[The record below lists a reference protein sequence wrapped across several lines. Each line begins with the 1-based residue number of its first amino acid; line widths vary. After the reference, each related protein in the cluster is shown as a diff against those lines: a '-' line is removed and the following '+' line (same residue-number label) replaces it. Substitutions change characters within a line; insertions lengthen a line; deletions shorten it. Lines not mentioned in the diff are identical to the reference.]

1 MADFAFKLPDVG
13 EGVAE
18 AEIVEWKVAVGDV
31 VGEDQPVV
39 DVMTDK
45 ATVELPSPVAGTIA
59 RLGAEVG
66 DVVPVGSTL
75 VWIDVHRDGP
85 STDTREAGQEAVAPE
100 ETGAE
105 GPGRPA
111 QPHEAQAVTA
121 VQERAQRDEPD
132 ALPATVTP
140 VDRAAAPRQ
149 EQAGP
154 RPLAAPAVRQRARTL
169 GIDLETL
176 TGTGPDGRVVHGD
189 LDNLLSQRER
199 AAPAAR
205 ATRLRARAAD
215 EVESVKIAGLRRNV
229 AARMEEA
236 HRIPHFTYVEE
247 IDVTEVERVRAQ
259 LNDAHPNDPKL
270 TVLPFLA
277 RAIVLALDD
286 FPQLNARFRSG
297 DGIVDRHRAVHL
309 GIATQ
314 TEKGLMVPV
323 VEHAEGLDIWEC
335 AAEIARLADAA
346 RDGSITLAEL
356 SGSTITI
363 TSLGALGG
371 VASTPIIN
379 APEVAIIGVNKIVD
393 RPVLTGGVWVPRQ
406 VMNLSSSF
414 DHRVVDGWDAAR
426 FIQRVRQLLEA
437 PALLFVGD

>member
-1 MADFAFKLPDVG
+1 MSDFVFKLPDVG

-31 VGEDQPVV
+31 IGEDQPVV

-45 ATVELPSPVAGTIA
+45 ATVELPSPVAGTVA

-66 DVVPVGSTL
+66 EVVPVGSPL
-75 VWIDVHRDGP
+75 VWIDVDGAGP
-85 STDTREAGQEAVAPE
+85 STDTREAGEEAEARE

-105 GPGRPA
+105 APA
-111 QPHEAQAVTA
+111 GAAEADAAQAVKEIDERVSRDGPDAPPATDAPVGRRTA
-121 VQERAQRDEPD
+121 PRPERA
-132 ALPATVTP
+132 
-140 VDRAAAPRQ
+140 
-149 EQAGP
+149 GP
-154 RPLAAPAVRQRARTL
+154 QPLAAPAVRQRARAL
-169 GIDLETL
+169 GIDLATV

-189 LDNLLSQRER
+189 LDGLLSQRGGVS
-199 AAPAAR
+199 PAAT
-205 ATRLRARAAD
+205 APRLPARAPD
-215 EVESVKIAGLRRNV
+215 EVESVKIAGLRRNI

-247 IDVTEVERVRAQ
+247 IDVTEVERVRTQ

-277 RAIVLALDD
+277 RAVVLALDD
-286 FPQLNARFRSG
+286 FPQMNARFRSD
-297 DGIVDRHRAVHL
+297 DGVVDRHRAVHL

-323 VEHAEGLDIWEC
+323 VEHVEALDIWEC
-335 AAEIARLADAA
+335 AAEIARLAGAA

-371 VASTPIIN
+371 VASTPVIN

-393 RPVLTGGVWVPRQ
+393 RPVLTGGGWVPRQ

-414 DHRVVDGWDAAR
+414 DHRVVDGWDAAQ
-426 FIQRVRQLLEA
+426 FIQRVRQLLET

>member
-66 DVVPVGSTL
+66 EVVPVGSTL
-75 VWIDVHRDGP
+75 VWIDVNRDGP
-85 STDTREAGQEAVAPE
+85 STDTREAGQDAVAPV
-100 ETGAE
+100 ETGAG
-105 GPGRPA
+105 GPGRAA
-111 QPHEAQAVTA
+111 QPDGAQAVTA
-121 VQERAQRDEPD
+121 VQERAQRDGPD
-132 ALPATVTP
+132 APPATVAP
-140 VDRAAAPRQ
+140 VDRVAAPRP
-149 EQAGP
+149 EQAAP

-169 GIDLETL
+169 GIDLATV

-199 AAPAAR
+199 AAPAAA
-205 ATRLRARAAD
+205 ATRLRARAPD
-215 EVESVKIAGLRRNV
+215 KVQSVKIAGLRRNI

-277 RAIVLALDD
+277 RAVVLALDD

-297 DGIVDRHRAVHL
+297 DGVVDRHSAVHL

-323 VEHAEGLDIWEC
+323 VKHVEALDIWEC

-356 SGSTITI
+356 SDSTITI

-426 FIQRVRQLLEA
+426 FIQRVRQVLEA

>member
-31 VGEDQPVV
+31 VGEDQPLI

-66 DVVPVGSTL
+66 EVVPVGSTL
-75 VWIDVHRDGP
+75 VWIDVDRDGP
-85 STDTREAGQEAVAPE
+85 STDTPEAELEAVTPE

-105 GPGRPA
+105 GPGKAA
-111 QPHEAQAVTA
+111 QPEEAPAVTA
-121 VQERAQRDEPD
+121 VHERAQRDEPD
-132 ALPATVTP
+132 APAATVTP
-140 VDRAAAPRQ
+140 VDRVAAPRP

-169 GIDLETL
+169 GIDLDTV

-189 LDNLLSQRER
+189 LDNLLSQRAR
-199 AAPAAR
+199 AAPAAA
-205 ATRLRARAAD
+205 ATRLRARAPD
-215 EVESVKIAGLRRNV
+215 EVESVRLAGLRRNV

-277 RAIVLALDD
+277 RAVVRALDD
-286 FPQLNARFRSG
+286 FPQLNAHFRSG
-297 DGIVDRHRAVHL
+297 DGVVDRHRAVHL

-323 VEHAEGLDIWEC
+323 VKHVEALDIWEC

-356 SGSTITI
+356 SDSTITI

-393 RPVLTGGVWVPRQ
+393 RPVLAGGVWAPRQ

-426 FIQRVRQLLEA
+426 FIQQVRQLLEA

>member
-31 VGEDQPVV
+31 VGEDQPLI

-66 DVVPVGSTL
+66 AVVPVGSTL
-75 VWIDVHRDGP
+75 VWIDVASTGP
-85 STDTREAGQEAVAPE
+85 DADTEESGEPAVAPV

-105 GPGRPA
+105 RPGSPA
-111 QPHEAQAVTA
+111 QPHEAGAVTT
-121 VQERAQRDEPD
+121 VQASDQRDGSD
-132 ALPATVTP
+132 APPATVRP
-140 VDRAAAPRQ
+140 ADRVAAPRQ
-149 EQAGP
+149 EQVGP

-169 GIDLETL
+169 GIDLDTV

-189 LDNLLSQRER
+189 LDDLLSQRER
-199 AAPAAR
+199 AAPAAT
-205 ATRLRARAAD
+205 ATRGRTRARD
-215 EVESVKIAGLRRNV
+215 EVESVRIAGLRRNI

-277 RAIVLALDD
+277 RAVVLALDD

-297 DGIVDRHRAVHL
+297 DGVIDRHRAVHL

-323 VEHAEGLDIWEC
+323 VKHVEALDIWEC

-346 RDGSITLAEL
+346 RAGSITLTEL
-356 SGSTITI
+356 NGSTITI

-379 APEVAIIGVNKIVD
+379 APEVAVIGVNKIVD

-406 VMNLSSSF
+406 MMNLSSSF
-414 DHRVVDGWDAAR
+414 DHRVVDGWDAAS

-437 PALLFVGD
+437 PTLLFVGD

>member
-1 MADFAFKLPDVG
+1 M
-13 EGVAE
+13 
-18 AEIVEWKVAVGDV
+18 
-31 VGEDQPVV
+31 
-39 DVMTDK
+39 
-45 ATVELPSPVAGTIA
+45 
-59 RLGAEVG
+59 
-66 DVVPVGSTL
+66 
-75 VWIDVHRDGP
+75 
-85 STDTREAGQEAVAPE
+85 
-100 ETGAE
+100 
-105 GPGRPA
+105 
-111 QPHEAQAVTA
+111 
-121 VQERAQRDEPD
+121 
-132 ALPATVTP
+132 
-140 VDRAAAPRQ
+140 
-149 EQAGP
+149 
-154 RPLAAPAVRQRARTL
+154 
-169 GIDLETL
+169 
-176 TGTGPDGRVVHGD
+176 
-189 LDNLLSQRER
+189 
-199 AAPAAR
+199 
-205 ATRLRARAAD
+205 
-215 EVESVKIAGLRRNV
+215 KIAGLRRNI

-277 RAIVLALDD
+277 RAVVLALDD

-297 DGIVDRHRAVHL
+297 DGVVDRHRAVHL

-323 VEHAEGLDIWEC
+323 VKHVEALDIWEC

>member
-85 STDTREAGQEAVAPE
+85 STDTREAGQETVAPE
-100 ETGAE
+100 ETAA
-105 GPGRPA
+105 GPGGPA
-111 QPHEAQAVTA
+111 PPHEAQAVTA
-121 VQERAQRDEPD
+121 VQEHALRDEPE
-132 ALPATVTP
+132 ALPASITP
-140 VDRAAAPRQ
+140 VDRAAPRE

-169 GIDLETL
+169 GIDLETV

-189 LDNLLSQRER
+189 LDNVLSQRER

-205 ATRLRARAAD
+205 ATRLRARAPD

-247 IDVTEVERVRAQ
+247 IDVTELERVRAQ
-259 LNDAHPNDPKL
+259 LNDAHPDDPKL

-277 RAIVLALDD
+277 RAVVRALDD

-297 DGIVDRHRAVHL
+297 D
-309 GIATQ
+309 
-314 TEKGLMVPV
+314 
-323 VEHAEGLDIWEC
+323 
-335 AAEIARLADAA
+335 
-346 RDGSITLAEL
+346 
-356 SGSTITI
+356 
-363 TSLGALGG
+363 
-371 VASTPIIN
+371 
-379 APEVAIIGVNKIVD
+379 
-393 RPVLTGGVWVPRQ
+393 
-406 VMNLSSSF
+406 
-414 DHRVVDGWDAAR
+414 
-426 FIQRVRQLLEA
+426 
-437 PALLFVGD
+437 